1 MCSLEDLPPEIRAQI
16 LRSINYHVDL
26 CSAIYSNK
34 SLFMVVFELL
44 ETLFCQEISQI
55 QRSRGLKFAVA
66 YAIEA
71 IEQTTASY
79 IEKILLCVEISVVL
93 QLFAKTLATALRRQI
108 KIWSPHQNWVGAP
121 YHNM

>member
-79 IEKILLCVEISVVL
+79 IEKILLCVEISVVGHG
-93 QLFAKTLATALRRQI
+93 AKAAN
-108 KIWSPHQNWVGAP
+108 K
-121 YHNM
+121 NMVTPPKLGGSTIP